1 MPLSLLKAHL
11 PRTPSQISKGIGVI
25 LKASFEVPAA
35 PSAGG
40 VCVLH
45 PGCPLPQDGSVLMPS
60 LCWEHCILFTSRILI
75 TVAPRVTS

>member
-35 PSAGG
+35 ASAGG
-40 VCVLH
+40 LCVSFSQATHCLKM
-45 PGCPLPQDGSVLMPS
+45 GQS
-60 LCWEHCILFTSRILI
+60 LCLI
-75 TVAPRVTS
+75 YAGNTVSCLQAEF